1 MFLPVLKLQTYIP
14 STFLQ
19 GRGYNKIVVPTPSYG
34 ALHPVPPNISTK
46 SLYPRLHLAEARETP
61 RGMTSVIDSAPI
73 LAYDNAL
80 ALILSLLKK
89 EKTCIWKKQKHVWI
103 TNATSNENIN
113 RRDHNSSSYHNL
125 LRQRPAYLVI
135 YQAQNVQKQKA
146 YHVRLKVHH
155 TLHTR
160 LPKSINVSRDWV

>member
-1 MFLPVLKLQTYIP
+1 MPKMGCGALPPAVMVFITFDLSILKLTRFQAIFRSKSTEKYGRETEIMIARSASEIPLVLLYVEIYNTYLVHNMNQWWSSKMFLPVLKLQTYIP

-80 ALILSLLKK
+80 ALILSL
-89 EKTCIWKKQKHVWI
+89 
-103 TNATSNENIN
+103 
-113 RRDHNSSSYHNL
+113 
-125 LRQRPAYLVI
+125 
-135 YQAQNVQKQKA
+135 
-146 YHVRLKVHH
+146 
-155 TLHTR
+155 
-160 LPKSINVSRDWV
+160 